1 MPPID
6 VSGLR
11 PDDMPPISDV
21 PMPSFLDPRKVQEEA
36 RAAQADM
43 QRSGNRVDVTG
54 APIGA
59 SGRIDVD
66 IESYEVSAE
75 EAVPQAETSAH
86 RPIVLPDIGVSATNL
101 PPISELPKQRA
112 PLADVETS
120 GKSAAK
126 SLLSMLPSIDVSGD
140 SSERASGENASNVSG
155 DSVEK
160 NHSLR
165 SMLPSLSGSISRADA
180 SEGKTSNVSAAGA
193 FVPAGATGTFAP
205 IGDEL
210 LDNVDPED
218 IYIDDADDSAYEQNF
233 TESGAFAG
241 PGYVEMP
248 KSRVHRLFDRLRRK
262 S

>member
-1 MPPID
+1 M
-6 VSGLR
+6 
-11 PDDMPPISDV
+11 
-21 PMPSFLDPRKVQEEA
+21 
-36 RAAQADM
+36 
-43 QRSGNRVDVTG
+43 TG

-66 IESYEVSAE
+66 IESYEVSTE
-75 EAVPQAETSAH
+75 EAVSQVETSAH

-140 SSERASGENASNVSG
+140 STESASEENASNASG

-160 NHSLR
+160 KHSLR

-193 FVPAGATGTFAP
+193 FVPCGSNGH
-205 IGDEL
+205 
-210 LDNVDPED
+210 VR
-218 IYIDDADDSAYEQNF
+218 AYW
-233 TESGAFAG
+233 
-241 PGYVEMP
+241 
-248 KSRVHRLFDRLRRK
+248 R
-262 S
+262 

>member
-1 MPPID
+1 
-6 VSGLR
+6 
-11 PDDMPPISDV
+11 
-21 PMPSFLDPRKVQEEA
+21 
-36 RAAQADM
+36 
-43 QRSGNRVDVTG
+43 
-54 APIGA
+54 
-59 SGRIDVD
+59 
-66 IESYEVSAE
+66 
-75 EAVPQAETSAH
+75 
-86 RPIVLPDIGVSATNL
+86 
-101 PPISELPKQRA
+101 
-112 PLADVETS
+112 
-120 GKSAAK
+120 
-126 SLLSMLPSIDVSGD
+126 MLPSIDVSGD
-140 SSERASGENASNVSG
+140 STESASGENASNVSG

-262 S
+262 SKRPRAFASGVA

>member
-1 MPPID
+1 MCSSD
-6 VSGLR
+6 LGLR

-140 SSERASGENASNVSG
+140 STESASGENASNASG
-155 DSVEK
+155 DS
-160 NHSLR
+160 
-165 SMLPSLSGSISRADA
+165 D
-180 SEGKTSNVSAAGA
+180 
-193 FVPAGATGTFAP
+193 
-205 IGDEL
+205 
-210 LDNVDPED
+210 
-218 IYIDDADDSAYEQNF
+218 
-233 TESGAFAG
+233 
-241 PGYVEMP
+241 
-248 KSRVHRLFDRLRRK
+248 RK
-262 S
+262 SVV